1 MHLCICPGS
10 LGIRKQELTHLAA
23 LLLLGKMP
31 SLMIFTVF
39 VKEASPKDNIDI
51 KVPSV
56 HNVKAHCVPS
66 ILFYYELEEQ

>member
-1 MHLCICPGS
+1 MYLCVCPGS
-10 LGIRKQELTHLAA
+10 LGIRKQELIHLAL

-31 SLMIFTVF
+31 SLMILTVF
-39 VKEASPKDNIDI
+39 VKEASPKDNTDI

-56 HNVKAHCVPS
+56 HNVKAHCVPD

>member
-1 MHLCICPGS
+1 
-10 LGIRKQELTHLAA
+10 
-23 LLLLGKMP
+23 MP
-31 SLMIFTVF
+31 SLMIFTVS

-56 HNVKAHCVPS
+56 HNVKAHCAPG